1 MGQTLSAF
9 VRGLRERKR
18 PGGKV
23 GLAPMSIKNYL
34 VALKTALTWSVGQKL
49 LPSLSSFPA
58 VQVPKKKPQLVPA
71 ESFERLLAK
80 APDDLW
86 RA

>member
-23 GLAPMSIKNYL
+23 GLAPMSIKNHL
-34 VALKTALTWSVGQKL
+34 VALKTA
-49 LPSLSSFPA
+49 
-58 VQVPKKKPQLVPA
+58 
-71 ESFERLLAK
+71 
-80 APDDLW
+80 
-86 RA
+86 